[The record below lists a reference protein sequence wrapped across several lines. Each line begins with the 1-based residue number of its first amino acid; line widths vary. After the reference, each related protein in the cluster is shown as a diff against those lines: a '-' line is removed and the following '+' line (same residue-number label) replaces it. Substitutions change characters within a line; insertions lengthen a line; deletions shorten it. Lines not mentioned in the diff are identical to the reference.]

1 MQRTQIYFEQET
13 LQELKEIAKN
23 LNLSLSEFI
32 RNIIKKELN
41 KQKTNTLNE
50 FLATMKP
57 LESFKSE
64 EASDYVNSIRSKS
77 RILHE

>member
-57 LESFKSE
+57 LESFKNE
-64 EASDYVNSIRSKS
+64 DASDYVNSLRSKS

>member
-64 EASDYVNSIRSKS
+64 EASDYVNSLRSKS

>member
-57 LESFKSE
+57 LESFKNE
-64 EASDYVNSIRSKS
+64 EASDYVNSLRSKS